1 MRNKDE
7 KKYKILEK
15 AIRLSIQLHKGQLDM
30 AHEPYFLHPL
40 RVMQRV
46 APDIEA
52 MTVAILHDVED
63 VKDGIKKV
71 RKAGLPKHIFKAISI
86 LAFDY
91 NKADTPYTSYI
102 RRVQRNRLAARVKVA
117 DLQDNLDKRRLL
129 FIRAAVARLGR
140 NYNKWVKEHKKAL
153 NFLKK
158 LDKR

>member
-7 KKYKILEK
+7 KKYKTLEK

-63 VKDGIKKV
+63 VKDGIRKV
-71 RKAGLPKHIFKAISI
+71 KRARLPRHIFKAISL

-91 NKADTPYTSYI
+91 NKAGTPYTTYI
-102 RRVQRNRLAARVKVA
+102 KRVQCNRLATRVKVA
-117 DLQDNLDKRRLL
+117 DLQDNLNSRRLL

-140 NYNKWVKEHKKAL
+140 NYNKWLKEHRKAL
-153 NFLKK
+153 KFLKK
-158 LDKR
+158 LNKH